1 MTHLDLEA
9 AGARPHRDLVHL
21 PLAAAGPALVAATA
35 TPVAA
40 APLALPV
47 LPAFVVAAAAAALVL
62 AAGVV
67 LLAPEAGPEA
77 APELV
82 HPARPLFQV
91 LQEKRKARVMMSNV
105 EPHFMK
111 EFSSISS
118 V

>member
-1 MTHLDLEA
+1 MTHLHLEA

-21 PLAAAGPALVAATA
+21 PLAAAGPALVAPTA
-35 TPVAA
+35 TAA

-47 LPAFVVAAAAAALVL
+47 LPAFVVAAAAALVL

-91 LQEKRKARVMMSNV
+91 LQEKRNKQ
-105 EPHFMK
+105 E
-111 EFSSISS
+111 
-118 V
+118 

>member
-21 PLAAAGPALVAATA
+21 PLAAAGPALVAPAA
-35 TPVAA
+35 AA

-91 LQEKRKARVMMSNV
+91 LQEKRNKQ
-105 EPHFMK
+105 E
-111 EFSSISS
+111 
-118 V
+118 

>member
-21 PLAAAGPALVAATA
+21 PLAAAGPALVAAAAA
-35 TPVAA
+35 TAA

-47 LPAFVVAAAAAALVL
+47 LPAFVVAAAALVL

-105 EPHFMK
+105 EQHFMMNYN
-111 EFSSISS
+111 
-118 V
+118 

>member
-21 PLAAAGPALVAATA
+21 PLAAAGPALVAA
-35 TPVAA
+35 AA

-82 HPARPLFQV
+82 HPARPFFQV
-91 LQEKRKARVMMSNV
+91 LQEKIKSKSSEYMDCQMLSNIL
-105 EPHFMK
+105 M
-111 EFSSISS
+111 
-118 V
+118 

>member
-1 MTHLDLEA
+1 MTHLHLEA

-35 TPVAA
+35 TA
-40 APLALPV
+40 APLALSI
-47 LPAFVVAAAAAALVL
+47 LPAFIIAAALVL

-91 LQEKRKARVMMSNV
+91 LQEKTKARVMMSNV
-105 EPHFMK
+105 EPH
-111 EFSSISS
+111 
-118 V
+118 